1 MFDDFKVVNY
11 PKSLPSPE
19 AYARH
24 MSRMFTGDII
34 DGFTVTPGTGLQV
47 VLAPGNAMIRYGSNA
62 VASARM
68 VSLVNNFSLAIDVA
82 DVSNPRID
90 LVVLYVDNAVDLPG
104 GTPTAANLDGKGVAK
119 AKIVKGTAAA
129 VPAKPNAT
137 AIQAS
142 VGAGNPY
149 SVVAEVRVDAGVTVI
164 AANKI
169 TDSRVLT
176 RVQGEKIGLALSEW
190 IDTGASNPAISGT
203 ALTDVPGVS
212 TTYTNS
218 RSVPMRIC
226 VSIDFMALGVGGTVG
241 LFFTINANGV
251 DGPQRFTSLPA
262 AIWSSLSRD
271 FYFTIPAGETVP
283 IKARYRLGPSQT
295 ANWGRDSSDPGY
307 RTRLVIREIS
317 AA

>member
-47 VLAPGNAMIRYGSNA
+47 VLAPGNAMIRYGSAA

-90 LVVLYVDNAVDLPG
+90 LVVIYVDNAVDLPG

-119 AKIVKGTAAA
+119 AKVVKGTAAA

-149 SVVAEVRVDAGVTVI
+149 SVVAEVRVDAGVSVI

-169 TDSRVLT
+169 SDSRKLTVL
-176 RVQGEKIGLALSEW
+176 QGDKI
-190 IDTGASNPAISGT
+190 D
-203 ALTDVPGVS
+203 
-212 TTYTNS
+212 
-218 RSVPMRIC
+218 
-226 VSIDFMALGVGGTVG
+226 LGVITGGLTLNQTTGWNNADTIDVSSFPDGAKLDVFVTAYIEATTSELRGVRIIGDVNPSLNTVDAG
-241 LFFTINANGV
+241 KLASFTTSRIVTKSSPTIAVQTIGSWV
-251 DGPQRFTSLPA
+251 DATSK
-262 AIWSSLSRD
+262 SC
-271 FYFTIPAGETVP
+271 
-283 IKARYRLGPSQT
+283 
-295 ANWGRDSSDPGY
+295 GY
-307 RTRLVIREIS
+307 IVKRVG
-317 AA
+317 